1 MAGGDFLQLERR
13 GRVAV
18 LTLSRPDKL
27 NALPEIGDGEAF
39 RDACEAIDADPEIRC
54 AVITGAG
61 RAFSAGGDVKAMQSR
76 TELFEGGGIAIR
88 ERYRRIVHRIVRS
101 VYELQVPLIAA
112 VNGPAVGLGC
122 DLAGIADIRLA
133 SDRARFGVPFVKL
146 GIIPGDGGAWL
157 LPRTIGY
164 ARAAELLFTGDLIDA
179 ATAAQWG
186 LVNRVVPH
194 EQLMDE
200 AMVLAGRIA
209 AQPPHALRLAK
220 ALLRQGRESSY
231 EAVLEMSA
239 SAQALSH
246 LTEDHLEGVTAHVE
260 KRAPDFR
267 GR

>member
-1 MAGGDFLQLERR
+1 MASTEFLQLEKR
-13 GRVAV
+13 GAIAL
-18 LTLSRPDKL
+18 LTLNRPDKL
-27 NALPEIGDGEAF
+27 NAMPEVEDGDAF
-39 RDACEAIDADPEIRC
+39 RAMCEAIDADPAIRC
-54 AVITGAG
+54 AIITGSG

-76 TELFEGGGIAIR
+76 SELFAGGGMAIR

-122 DLAGIADIRLA
+122 DLAGLADIRIA
-133 SDRARFGVPFVKL
+133 SDRARFGVPFLKL

-157 LPRTIGY
+157 LPRTIGH

-179 ATAAQWG
+179 ATAADWG
-186 LVNRVVPH
+186 LVSRVVPH
-194 EQLMDE
+194 DTLMDE
-200 AMVLAGRIA
+200 AMALATRIA

-220 ALLRQGRESSY
+220 ILLRQGRESSY

-246 LTEDHLEGVTAHVE
+246 LTDDHLEGVTAHIE
-260 KRAPDFR
+260 KRPPDFK
-267 GR
+267 GS

>member
-1 MAGGDFLQLERR
+1 MADPFLRLERL
-13 GRVAV
+13 GAVAR
-18 LTLSRPDKL
+18 LTLNRPDKL
-27 NALPEIGDGEAF
+27 NAMPEIEDGEAF
-39 RDACEAIDADPEIRC
+39 RETFEAIGADPAVRC
-54 AVITGAG
+54 VVMTGEG
-61 RAFSAGGDVKAMQSR
+61 RAFSAGGDVKAMQARS
-76 TELFEGGGIAIR
+76 ELFEGGGIAIR

-101 VYELQVPLIAA
+101 VYELPVPLIAA

-122 DLAGIADIRLA
+122 DLAGLADIRLA
-133 SDRARFGVPFVKL
+133 SDRARFGVPFLKL

-179 ATAAQWG
+179 ATAAEWG

-194 EQLMDE
+194 ETLMDE
-200 AMVLAGRIA
+200 AMALAGRIA

-220 ALLRQGRESSY
+220 ALLRQGREGSY
-231 EAVLEMSA
+231 EALLEMSA

-246 LTEDHLEGVTAHVE
+246 LTEDHLEGVTAHIE
-260 KRAPDFR
+260 KRPPDFK

>member
-1 MAGGDFLQLERR
+1 MASTEFLQLEKR
-13 GRVAV
+13 GAIAL
-18 LTLSRPDKL
+18 LTLNRPDKL
-27 NALPEIGDGEAF
+27 NAMPEVEDGDAF
-39 RDACEAIDADPEIRC
+39 RALCEAIDADPAIRC
-54 AVITGAG
+54 AILTGSG

-76 TELFEGGGIAIR
+76 SELFEGGGMAIR

-122 DLAGIADIRLA
+122 DLAGLADIRIA
-133 SDRARFGVPFVKL
+133 SDRARFGVPFLKL

-157 LPRTIGY
+157 LPRTIGH

-179 ATAAQWG
+179 ATAAEWG
-186 LVNRVVPH
+186 LVSRVVPH
-194 EQLMDE
+194 DTLMDE
-200 AMVLAGRIA
+200 AMALAARIA

-220 ALLRQGRESSY
+220 TLLRQGRESSY

-246 LTEDHLEGVTAHVE
+246 LTDDHLEGVTAHIE
-260 KRAPDFR
+260 KRPADFK
-267 GR
+267 GS

>member
-1 MAGGDFLQLERR
+1 MTDFLQIERR
-13 GRVAV
+13 GAIAV
-18 LTLSRPDKL
+18 LTLNRPDKL
-27 NALPEIGDGEAF
+27 NALPEIEDGEAF
-39 RDACEAIDADPEIRC
+39 RAACETLNDDPAIRC
-54 AVITGAG
+54 AVMTGAG
-61 RAFSAGGDVKAMQSR
+61 RAFSAGGDVKAMQNR
-76 TELFEGGGIAIR
+76 AELFEGGGIAIR
-88 ERYRRIVHRIVRS
+88 ERYRKIVHRIVRS
-101 VYELQVPLIAA
+101 VYELQIPLIAA

-122 DLAGIADIRLA
+122 DLAGLADIRLA
-133 SDRARFGVPFVKL
+133 SDRARFGVPFLKL

-179 ATAAQWG
+179 ATAAEWG

-194 EQLMDE
+194 DSLMDE
-200 AMVLAGRIA
+200 ALALAARVA

-220 ALLRQGRESSY
+220 SLLRQGRESSY
-231 EAVLEMSA
+231 EALLEMSA

-246 LTEDHLEGVTAHVE
+246 LTEDHIEGVTAHIE

>member
-1 MAGGDFLQLERR
+1 MSDFLQLEKR
-13 GRVAV
+13 GAIAL
-18 LTLSRPDKL
+18 LTLNRPDKL
-27 NALPEIGDGEAF
+27 NAMPEVEDGEAF
-39 RDACEAIDADPEIRC
+39 RNVCEALNDDPSIRC
-54 AVITGAG
+54 AVMTGAG
-61 RAFSAGGDVKAMQSR
+61 RAFSAGGDVKAMQARS
-76 TELFEGGGIAIR
+76 ELFEGGGMAIR

-101 VYELQVPLIAA
+101 VYELQIPLIAA

-122 DLAGIADIRLA
+122 DLAGLADMRLA
-133 SDRARFGVPFVKL
+133 SDRARFGVPFLKL

-179 ATAAQWG
+179 ETAAQWG

-200 AMVLAGRIA
+200 ALALAARVA

-231 EAVLEMSA
+231 EAILEMSA

-246 LTEDHLEGVTAHVE
+246 LTDDHLEGVTAHIE
-260 KRAPDFR
+260 KRTPNFK

>member
-1 MAGGDFLQLERR
+1 MAGDFLQLETR
-13 GRVAV
+13 GPVAV
-18 LTLSRPDKL
+18 LTLNRPDKL
-27 NALPEIGDGEAF
+27 NAMPEIADGEAF
-39 RDACEAIDADPEIRC
+39 REVCEAVGADPNIRC
-54 AVITGAG
+54 AVMTGAG
-61 RAFSAGGDVKAMQSR
+61 RAFSAGGDVKAMQARS
-76 TELFEGGGIAIR
+76 ELFEGGGIAIR

-122 DLAGIADIRLA
+122 DLAGLADIRLA
-133 SDRARFGVPFVKL
+133 SERARFGVPFLKL

-179 ATAAQWG
+179 ATAAEWG

-194 EQLMDE
+194 DSLMNE
-200 AMVLAGRIA
+200 VMALAGRIA

-220 ALLRQGRESSY
+220 ALLRQGREASY

-246 LTEDHLEGVTAHVE
+246 LTEDHLEGVTAHLE
-260 KRAPDFR
+260 KRAGTFK
-267 GR
+267 GL

>member
-1 MAGGDFLQLERR
+1 M
-13 GRVAV
+13 
-18 LTLSRPDKL
+18 
-27 NALPEIGDGEAF
+27 
-39 RDACEAIDADPEIRC
+39 
-54 AVITGAG
+54 
-61 RAFSAGGDVKAMQSR
+61 
-76 TELFEGGGIAIR
+76 
-88 ERYRRIVHRIVRS
+88 
-101 VYELQVPLIAA
+101 IAA

-179 ATAAQWG
+179 ATAAEWG

-194 EQLMDE
+194 ERLMDE
-200 AMVLAGRIA
+200 AMALAARIA

>member
-1 MAGGDFLQLERR
+1 M
-13 GRVAV
+13 
-18 LTLSRPDKL
+18 
-27 NALPEIGDGEAF
+27 PEIEDGEAF
-39 RDACEAIDADPEIRC
+39 RETFEAIGADPVVRC
-54 AVITGAG
+54 LVMTGEG
-61 RAFSAGGDVKAMQSR
+61 RAFSAGGDVKAMQARS
-76 TELFEGGGIAIR
+76 ELFEGGGIAIR
-88 ERYRRIVHRIVRS
+88 ERYRRIVHRIVRA
-101 VYELQVPLIAA
+101 VYELPIPLIAA

-122 DLAGIADIRLA
+122 DLAGLADIRLA
-133 SDRARFGVPFVKL
+133 SDRARFGVPFLKL

-179 ATAAQWG
+179 QTAAEWG

-194 EQLMDE
+194 DALMDE
-200 AMVLAGRIA
+200 AMSLAGRIA

-246 LTEDHLEGVTAHVE
+246 LTEDHLEGVTAHIE
-260 KRAPDFR
+260 KRPPDFR